1 MNYVQHS
8 RAAHERLRVQAGAT
22 PHHVSLYWALFFQ
35 WNAARF
41 PTALDLDH
49 AATMQ
54 AAHIGSRHTYRA
66 TLRDLDAWNLLTY
79 HPSQSRYDQSRCF
92 LRDLSCPDVAQPR
105 PAAPGPEVAPMNLR
119 TEAKTGPH
127 KTTASG
133 PEMPQAL
140 RPEVTPMSGS
150 CGPEVA
156 QDSLLDKTT
165 TSKQVVVNSAAA
177 AQKNRGAASPPD
189 DEQSERPELSD
200 DSQPPPGVTP
210 KMPRIKRDVAQ
221 KKKGVHADTIHAAA
235 AAQAKTGSPLRGRG
249 AGAVPGRGEVHRA
262 PAPDLPFA
270 QSAIASLEAFTAVF
284 AGTDYA
290 LADLPFYHELVASWR
305 DKTTG
310 EAPRRKD
317 WVATAKRFM
326 LNDARDNRL
335 KLAPGVHRPNAATG
349 HAGARPTGYRSSRYD
364 S

>member
-1 MNYVQHS
+1 MNYVQHT
-8 RAAHERLRVQAGAT
+8 RAAHERLRTQAGAT

-66 TLRDLDAWNLLTY
+66 TLRDLDAWSLLTY
-79 HPSQSRYDQSRCF
+79 CPSQSRYEASRCF
-92 LRDLSCPDVAQPR
+92 LSDLSVPDVAQPR
-105 PAAPGPEVAPMNLR
+105 PAPRPEVAPMNPH
-119 TEAKTGPH
+119 TEATSGPH
-127 KTTASG
+127 ETGASG
-133 PEMPQAL
+133 PELPQAL
-140 RPEVTPMSGS
+140 RPKVTPISGS

-156 QDSLLDKTT
+156 QDSLLGKTT

-177 AQKNRGAASPPD
+177 AQKNRGGASPSN
-189 DEQSERPELSD
+189 DEHSAEPELADNSR
-200 DSQPPPGVTP
+200 PAPGAAP
-210 KMPRIKRDVAQ
+210 KKKVAE
-221 KKKGVHADTIHAAA
+221 KKKGVHANAIRAAA
-235 AAQAKTGSPLRGRG
+235 EAQAATGSPLPRRGVG
-249 AGAVPGRGEVHRA
+249 GE
-262 PAPDLPFA
+262 APDLPFA
-270 QSAIASLEAFTAVF
+270 QSEIAPLDAFRAAF
-284 AGTDYA
+284 AGTDYE
-290 LADLPFYHELVASWR
+290 LADLAFYHELVASWR
-305 DKTTG
+305 DKKTG

-335 KLAPGVHRPNAATG
+335 KLAPGVHRPNAAAG

>member
-1 MNYVQHS
+1 MNYVQHT
-8 RAAHERLRVQAGAT
+8 RAAHERLRAQVGVSPQ
-22 PHHVSLYWALFFQ
+22 HVSLYWALFFQ

-41 PTALDLDH
+41 SAALDLDH

-54 AAHIGSRHTYRA
+54 AARIGSRHTYRA
-66 TLRDLDAWNLLTY
+66 ALRDLDTWSLLTY
-79 HPSQSRYDQSRCF
+79 HPSQSRYDQSRCL

-105 PAAPGPEVAPMNLR
+105 PAAPGPEVAPMNSR
-119 TEAKTGPH
+119 TEATSGPH
-127 KTTASG
+127 KTAASG
-133 PEMPQAL
+133 PELTQAL
-140 RPEVTPMSGS
+140 RPEVAPMKAS

-156 QDSLLDKTT
+156 QDTIVSKTIVLN
-165 TSKQVVVNSAAA
+165 SVVVNSAAA
-177 AQKNRGAASPPD
+177 AQKNRGGASPSD
-189 DEQSERPELSD
+189 DRHSKKPELSD
-200 DSQPPPGVTP
+200 DSQPPPGAAP
-210 KMPRIKRDVAQ
+210 KKKLAP
-221 KKKGVHADTIHAAA
+221 KKKGVHADTIRAAA
-235 AAQAKTGSPLRGRG
+235 TAPPNQSARRG
-249 AGAVPGRGEVHRA
+249 

-270 QSAIASLEAFTAVF
+270 QSVIASLEDFTAAF

-310 EAPRRKD
+310 DAPRRKD

-335 KLAPGVHRPNAATG
+335 KLAPGVHRPNAAAG

-364 S
+364 T

>member
-1 MNYVQHS
+1 MNYVQHT
-8 RAAHERLRVQAGAT
+8 RAAHERLRTQAGAT

-41 PTALDLDH
+41 PTALALDH

-54 AAHIGSRHTYRA
+54 AARIGSRHTYRA
-66 TLRDLDAWNLLTY
+66 TLRDLDAWSLLTY
-79 HPSQSRYDQSRCF
+79 CPSQSRYEASRCF
-92 LRDLSCPDVAQPR
+92 LSDLSVPDVAHPR
-105 PAAPGPEVAPMNLR
+105 PAPGPEVAPMSPR
-119 TEAKTGPH
+119 TEATSGPH
-127 KTTASG
+127 ETAASG
-133 PEMPQAL
+133 PELPQAL
-140 RPEVTPMSGS
+140 RPEVPPVSSS
-150 CGPEVA
+150 CRPEVA

-177 AQKNRGAASPPD
+177 AQKNRGGASPD
-189 DEQSERPELSD
+189 DEHSAKPELSD
-200 DSQPPPGVTP
+200 DSQPPPGAAP
-210 KMPRIKRDVAQ
+210 KKKVAP

-235 AAQAKTGSPLRGRG
+235 SAPLNDSARRG
-249 AGAVPGRGEVHRA
+249 

-270 QSAIASLEAFTAVF
+270 QSEIAPLDAFRATF
-284 AGTDYA
+284 AGTDYE
-290 LADLPFYHELVASWR
+290 LADLAFYHELVASWR

-335 KLAPGVHRPNAATG
+335 KLAPGVHHASAAAAG

-364 S
+364 A

>member
-1 MNYVQHS
+1 
-8 RAAHERLRVQAGAT
+8 
-22 PHHVSLYWALFFQ
+22 
-35 WNAARF
+35 
-41 PTALDLDH
+41 
-49 AATMQ
+49 
-54 AAHIGSRHTYRA
+54 
-66 TLRDLDAWNLLTY
+66 
-79 HPSQSRYDQSRCF
+79 
-92 LRDLSCPDVAQPR
+92 
-105 PAAPGPEVAPMNLR
+105 
-119 TEAKTGPH
+119 
-127 KTTASG
+127 
-133 PEMPQAL
+133 
-140 RPEVTPMSGS
+140 MSGS

-200 DSQPPPGVTP
+200 DSQPPPDAAP

-221 KKKGVHADTIHAAA
+221 KKKGVQANTI
-235 AAQAKTGSPLRGRG
+235 
-249 AGAVPGRGEVHRA
+249 RA

-270 QSAIASLEAFTAVF
+270 QSAVASLEAFTAAF

-364 S
+364 T

>member
-8 RAAHERLRVQAGAT
+8 RAAHERLRAQAGAT

-79 HPSQSRYDQSRCF
+79 HPSQSRYDASRCF

-177 AQKNRGAASPPD
+177 AQKNRGAASPTN
-189 DEQSERPELSD
+189 DEHSERPELSD
-200 DSQPPPGVTP
+200 DSQPPPDAAP
-210 KMPRIKRDVAQ
+210 KKKVAQ
-221 KKKGVHADTIHAAA
+221 KKKGVHADTIRAAA
-235 AAQAKTGSPLRGRG
+235 EAQAKTGSPPHRGG
-249 AGAVPGRGEVHRA
+249 A
-262 PAPDLPFA
+262 DLPFA
-270 QSAIASLEAFTAVF
+270 QSAVASLEAFTAAF

-364 S
+364 T

>member
-8 RAAHERLRVQAGAT
+8 RAAHERLRAQAGAT

-66 TLRDLDAWNLLTY
+66 TLRDLDAWSLLTY
-79 HPSQSRYDQSRCF
+79 CPSQSRYEASRCF
-92 LRDLSCPDVAQPR
+92 LSDLSVPDVAQPR
-105 PAAPGPEVAPMNLR
+105 PAPGPEVAPMNPR
-119 TEAKTGPH
+119 TEATSGPH
-127 KTTASG
+127 ETSASG
-133 PEMPQAL
+133 PEVAQAL
-140 RPEVTPMSGS
+140 RPEVAPISSS

-165 TSKQVVVNSAAA
+165 TSKQVVVNSAVA
-177 AQKNRGAASPPD
+177 AQKNRGEASSAN
-189 DEQSERPELSD
+189 DERSTVAELAN
-200 DSQPPPGVTP
+200 DSQPPSGAAP
-210 KMPRIKRDVAQ
+210 KKKVAP
-221 KKKGVHADTIHAAA
+221 KKKGVHANTIRAAA
-235 AAQAKTGSPLRGRG
+235 EAQAGTGSPLR
-249 AGAVPGRGEVHRA
+249 

-270 QSAIASLEAFTAVF
+270 QSEIAPLDAFRAAF
-284 AGTDYA
+284 AGTDYE

-305 DKTTG
+305 DKKTG

-335 KLAPGVHRPNAATG
+335 KLAPGVHRPDSAAG